1 MRPLWPTGL
10 GQCEPRNETD
20 MEDREQRERESRESP
35 ETQYD
40 EAIEDEAVE
49 RGRQAERLPD
59 LAPPEEENKGD

>member
-1 MRPLWPTGL
+1 
-10 GQCEPRNETD
+10 